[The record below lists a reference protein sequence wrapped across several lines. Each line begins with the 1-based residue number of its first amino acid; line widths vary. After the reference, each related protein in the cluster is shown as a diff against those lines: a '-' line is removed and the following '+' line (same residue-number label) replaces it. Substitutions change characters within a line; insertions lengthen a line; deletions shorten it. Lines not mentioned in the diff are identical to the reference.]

1 MYQAIVFLPLIGAIF
16 AGFFGWLV
24 PARASEVITTSLVL
38 ITALLSWFA
47 FYQVG
52 IEGHEARIELL
63 RPFVITVCACR
74 RACIDIDDRLQ
85 NFRRDSGVVVGTE
98 VH

>member
-16 AGFFGWLV
+16 AGFFGRLAG
-24 PARASEVITTSLVL
+24 ARASEVVTTTLIL

-52 IEGHEARIELL
+52 IEG
-63 RPFVITVCACR
+63 
-74 RACIDIDDRLQ
+74 Q
-85 NFRRDSGVVVGTE
+85 
-98 VH
+98 